1 MAGEAGGVAKAIA
14 IEKRGGLWLG
24 GNGPEG
30 DVYHVKLRISS
41 HEISAALRSN
51 PLCGLL
57 AKSRAAIATKC
68 TAACGADENM
78 EH

>member
-30 DVYHVKLRISS
+30 DVYHVKLRNLFPRDFSS
-41 HEISAALRSN
+41 
-51 PLCGLL
+51 
-57 AKSRAAIATKC
+57 
-68 TAACGADENM
+68 TAV
-78 EH
+78 

>member
-41 HEISAALRSN
+41 HEISAALGSTPSAAYGKEPRSN
-51 PLCGLL
+51 RYQVHGCLW
-57 AKSRAAIATKC
+57 R
-68 TAACGADENM
+68 
-78 EH
+78 